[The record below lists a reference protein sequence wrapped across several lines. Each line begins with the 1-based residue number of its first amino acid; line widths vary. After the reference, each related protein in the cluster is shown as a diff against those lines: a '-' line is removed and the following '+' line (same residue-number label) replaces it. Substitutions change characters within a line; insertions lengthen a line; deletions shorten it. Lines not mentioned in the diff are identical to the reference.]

1 MQPSVAIIG
10 YGDLGRALHALFPTA
25 AIYDELL
32 GIGARDAVSACSF
45 AFVAVPTP
53 PTPDGACD
61 VSIVED
67 VLVWLDAERIVIAST
82 VAVGTT
88 ERLAAETGK
97 RIVFQPHY
105 GPGSTPNHPYAGL
118 RDVPWITL
126 GGAPADTEAVA
137 ALYRTV
143 YDANVTIRQTNARS
157 AELAKYMENAYL
169 ALKVTFC
176 NELHDVASALGVDY
190 DELRDLWLLD
200 PRIGPSHTLVYEDDR
215 GYDGK
220 CLPKDVS
227 AIIQTALEA
236 GVTPSLLQAM
246 VGANERQRAR
256 NAAPGTPRGSAENVE
271 AANQR
276 QRAKNAAPATARQ
289 RAKNVE
295 AANQRQRAKNAGVAT
310 ALQA

>member
-10 YGDLGRALHALFPTA
+10 YGDLGRALHALFPA
-25 AIYDELL
+25 AVIYDEPLA
-32 GIGARDAVSACSF
+32 IGARDAASACSF

-61 VSIVED
+61 VSIVEH
-67 VLVWLDAERIVIAST
+67 VVGWLDAECIVIAST

-88 ERLAAETGK
+88 ERLAAATGK

-105 GPGSTPNHPYAGL
+105 GPGSTPNHPYADL
-118 RDVPWITL
+118 RDLPWITL

-137 ALYRTV
+137 ALYGAV
-143 YDANVTIRQTNARS
+143 YDPSVTIRQTDARS

-176 NELHDVASALGVDY
+176 NELHDLACALGVDY

-200 PRIGPSHTLVYEDDR
+200 PRIGPSHTLVYDEDR

-227 AIIQTALEA
+227 AIIQTAIEA
-236 GVTPSLLQAM
+236 GVTPSLLQAT
-246 VGANERQRAR
+246 V
-256 NAAPGTPRGSAENVE
+256 

-276 QRAKNAAPATARQ
+276 QRAKNVGDATPRGSAQ
-289 RAKNVE
+289 NVV
-295 AANQRQRAKNAGVAT
+295 AANQRQRARNAVT
-310 ALQA
+310 ALQP